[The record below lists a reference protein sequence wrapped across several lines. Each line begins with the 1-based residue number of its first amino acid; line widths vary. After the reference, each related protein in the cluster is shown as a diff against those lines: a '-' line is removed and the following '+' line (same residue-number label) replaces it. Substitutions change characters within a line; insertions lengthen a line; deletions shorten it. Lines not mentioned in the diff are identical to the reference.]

1 MIAQNALGRYPSIMS
16 EAMRLKALQSV
27 LRKQK
32 LPCLLVTNPSNIR
45 YLTGLAASEAL
56 VLVRQR
62 DATLFVDAR
71 YIEAAKRVKSTML
84 KVADRKGIEE
94 ALRAARTCGYEE
106 HDVTAGRVRRWKA
119 NFKNT
124 KFVHT
129 SGLVEGLRRK
139 KDADEIAAI
148 KRALRITND
157 VLKSV
162 PSMLRVGMTELD
174 LSTALLLACLDGG
187 ADGMAFETIV
197 AFGPSSSE
205 PHHHSGTRKLR
216 ARDIVQVDMGAR
228 YRGYCSDRSDVY
240 FMGEPTAEQRVVH
253 EAVFEAKRAAE
264 KLVRA
269 GTSCAD
275 LDREA
280 RRVLKTR
287 KLEKYFTHSLGHGLG
302 LDIHEG
308 VSLSS
313 RSADSLLSGEVVTIE
328 PGVYLPGK
336 FGIRLEDTVF
346 VK

>member
-1 MIAQNALGRYPSIMS
+1 MIAQNGLGRYPSIMS
-16 EAMRLKALQSV
+16 EVTRLKALQTV

-32 LPCLLVTNPSNIR
+32 LPCLLVTTPSNVR

-71 YIEAAKRVKSTML
+71 YIEAAKRLRTSAL
-84 KVADRKGIEE
+84 KVSDRKGIEA
-94 ALRAARTCGYEE
+94 ALSAAKSCGYEE
-106 HDVTAGRVRRWKA
+106 HDVTAGRLRRWKTS
-119 NFKNT
+119 FKNT

-129 SGLVEGLRRK
+129 SVLVEGLRRK
-139 KDADEIAAI
+139 KDAEEIATI

-157 VLKSV
+157 VLKAV
-162 PSMLRVGMTELD
+162 PSMMKAGMTEMD
-174 LSTALLLACLDGG
+174 LSTALLLACLERG
-187 ADGMAFETIV
+187 ADGMAFDNIV

-228 YRGYCSDRSDVY
+228 YNGYCSDRSDVY
-240 FMGEPTAEQRVVH
+240 FMGEPTAEQRAVH

-269 GTSCAD
+269 GTACAD

-280 RRVLKTR
+280 RRVLKAR

>member
-1 MIAQNALGRYPSIMS
+1 MIAQNGRGRYPSIMV
-16 EAMRLKALQSV
+16 ETMRLKALQTA

-32 LPCLLVTNPSNIR
+32 LQCLLVTTPSNVR

-62 DATLFVDAR
+62 EATLFVDAR
-71 YIEAAKRVKSTML
+71 YIEAAKRLRTSSL
-84 KVADRKGIEE
+84 KVSDRKGIEA
-94 ALRAARTCGYEE
+94 ALLAAKTCGYEE
-106 HDVTAGRVRRWKA
+106 HDVTAGRLRRWKTA
-119 NFKNT
+119 FKNT

-139 KDADEIAAI
+139 KDTEEISRI
-148 KRALRITND
+148 KRALRVTND
-157 VLKSV
+157 VLKTV
-162 PSMLRVGMTELD
+162 PSMLRIGMTEID
-174 LSTALLLACLDGG
+174 LSTALLLACLERG

-205 PHHHSGTRKLR
+205 PHHHCGARKLR

-240 FMGEPTAEQRVVH
+240 FMGEPTAEQRAVH

-269 GTSCAD
+269 GASCAD

-280 RRVLKTR
+280 RRVLKAR
-287 KLEKYFTHSLGHGLG
+287 KLEKFFTHSLGHGLG

-313 RSADSLLSGEVVTIE
+313 RSSDSLLAGEVVTIE

>member
-1 MIAQNALGRYPSIMS
+1 MIAQNRLGRYPSIMS
-16 EAMRLKALQSV
+16 HTMRLKAVQTV

-32 LPCLLVTNPSNIR
+32 LPCLLVTTPSNVR

-56 VLVRQR
+56 VFIRQR

-71 YIEAAKRVKSTML
+71 YIEAARRLKTSML
-84 KVADRKGIEE
+84 KVADRKGIEN
-94 ALRAARTCGYEE
+94 ALLATRTCGYEE
-106 HDVTAGRVRRWKA
+106 HDVTAGRLRRWKA
-119 NFKNT
+119 AFKNT
-124 KFVHT
+124 KFVHI

-139 KDADEIAAI
+139 KDDEEIKRI

-157 VLKSV
+157 VLKQV
-162 PSMLRVGMTELD
+162 PTMLRVGMTEAD
-174 LSTALLLACLDGG
+174 LSTSLLLACLERG

-205 PHHHSGTRKLR
+205 PHHHSGARKLR
-216 ARDIVQVDMGAR
+216 ARDIVQIDMGAR
-228 YRGYCSDRSDVY
+228 YDGYCSDRSDVY
-240 FMGEPTAEQRVVH
+240 FMGEPNAEERAVH
-253 EAVFEAKRAAE
+253 DAVFEAKRAAE

-269 GTSCAD
+269 GALCAD

-280 RRVLKTR
+280 RRVLKMR

-308 VSLSS
+308 VSVSS
-313 RSADSLLSGEVVTIE
+313 RSTDSLLPGEVITIE

-336 FGIRLEDTVF
+336 FGIRLENTVF

>member
-1 MIAQNALGRYPSIMS
+1 MV
-16 EAMRLKALQSV
+16 ETMRLKALQAV

-32 LPCLLVTNPSNIR
+32 LQCLLVTTPSNVR
-45 YLTGLAASEAL
+45 YLTGLAASEAI
-56 VLVRQR
+56 VLVHQR
-62 DATLFVDAR
+62 GATLFVDAR
-71 YIEAAKRVKSTML
+71 YIEAAKRLRTSSL
-84 KVADRKGIEE
+84 KVSDRKGIEA
-94 ALRAARTCGYEE
+94 ALLAAKMCGYEE
-106 HDVTAGRVRRWKA
+106 HDVTAGRLRRWKA
-119 NFKNT
+119 AFKNT

-139 KDADEIAAI
+139 KDGDEISRI

-162 PSMLRVGMTELD
+162 PSMLRVGMTEVE
-174 LSTALLLACLDGG
+174 LSTALLLSCLERG
-187 ADGMAFETIV
+187 ADGMAFDSIV

-216 ARDIVQVDMGAR
+216 ARDIVQVDMGAK
-228 YRGYCSDRSDVY
+228 YRGYSSDRSDV
-240 FMGEPTAEQRVVH
+240 FFIGEPTAEQRAVY
-253 EAVFEAKRAAE
+253 EAVYEAKRAACM
-264 KLVRA
+264 LVRA
-269 GTSCAD
+269 GALCAD

-280 RRVLKTR
+280 RRVLKAR
-287 KLEKYFTHSLGHGLG
+287 KFEKYFTHSLGHGLG
-302 LDIHEG
+302 LNIHEG

-313 RSADSLLSGEVVTIE
+313 RSSDSLLPGEVITIE